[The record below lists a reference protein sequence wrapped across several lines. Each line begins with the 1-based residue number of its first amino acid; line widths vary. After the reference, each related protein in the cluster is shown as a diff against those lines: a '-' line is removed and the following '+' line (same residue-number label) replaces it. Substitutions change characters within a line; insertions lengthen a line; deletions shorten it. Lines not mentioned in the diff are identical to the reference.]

1 MHRSGTGVR
10 RNSGVM
16 RGASLCRR
24 DDAVITGLMSR
35 VAAPL
40 LSVALAAFASMAFSP
55 GAQAGPH
62 DALIAKHAAANGVP
76 EHLIRR
82 VIKIES
88 RGNASAVHAGNY
100 GLMQIRLGTARGVGY
115 SGDAQ
120 GLLDADTNLT
130 YAVKYLAGAYRAAG
144 CDADRAVSYYQRGY
158 YGAALRECAESSRP
172 LPLTQIVQA
181 ETKNAAKAKPTDVI
195 KPKVVRTETISAPQS
210 ASVPAQP
217 VGNFEPKRV
226 APPPV
231 QPAAMAKSEPV
242 APKVE
247 PKLVEPKVAVPA
259 SIIAPESAAK
269 FELASVPMPPTRPE
283 FDPSPKR
290 EAKPS
295 RRSARLHEPANK
307 KPIAE
312 ARANPEPRARVDGK
326 PDPVGAV
333 SSFVKKL
340 LTPDKNAR
348 RSTVEAE
355 ADPPSH
361 IQPPQ

>member
-1 MHRSGTGVR
+1 
-10 RNSGVM
+10 
-16 RGASLCRR
+16 
-24 DDAVITGLMSR
+24 MSR
-35 VAAPL
+35 AESTPKSRAAVSL
-40 LSVALAAFASMAFSP
+40 LPVALAAFASLAFSP
-55 GAQAGPH
+55 AAQAGPH

-115 SGDAQ
+115 SGDAH
-120 GLLDADTNLT
+120 GLLDPDTNLT

-144 CDADRAVSYYQRGY
+144 CDANRAVHYYQRGY
-158 YGAALRECAESSRP
+158 YGAAVRECGESP
-172 LPLTQIVQA
+172 QAPLTQMAQN
-181 ETKNAAKAKPTDVI
+181 TAKPKPTDVI
-195 KPKVVRTETISAPQS
+195 KPKVVRTETIAPAQS
-210 ASVPAQP
+210 AIAMARP
-217 VGNFEPKRV
+217 VGTFEPKRV

-231 QPAAMAKSEPV
+231 AA
-242 APKVE
+242 KVE
-247 PKLVEPKVAVPA
+247 PKPAAPVLASESAEPA
-259 SIIAPESAAK
+259 IIAPEAAAK
-269 FELASVPMPPTRPE
+269 IQLASVPMPPSRPE
-283 FDPSPKR
+283 FEPTPKR
-290 EAKPS
+290 ESKPA
-295 RRSARLHEPANK
+295 RRSARLHEPTVKRPVAEV
-307 KPIAE
+307 KP
-312 ARANPEPRARVDGK
+312 RPEPKAKADGK